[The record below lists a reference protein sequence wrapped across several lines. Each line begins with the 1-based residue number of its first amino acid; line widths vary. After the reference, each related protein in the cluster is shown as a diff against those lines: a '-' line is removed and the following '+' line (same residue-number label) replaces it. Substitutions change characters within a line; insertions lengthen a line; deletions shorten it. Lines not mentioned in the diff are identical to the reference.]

1 VIFGFIIEGLLTSS
15 ITGGLIFYIV
25 GKLMQRYPPKW
36 PNYFYGYRTI
46 SSLKTKETFDAANV
60 FSAALMVKYGAGLM
74 IAGLLTA
81 LFFHEA
87 YWWLFLS
94 ASMLPLFICVAALLI
109 KTEKHLAAHFD
120 KSGKSLS

>member
-1 VIFGFIIEGLLTSS
+1 
-15 ITGGLIFYIV
+15 
-25 GKLMQRYPPKW
+25 MQCYPPKW

-74 IAGLLTA
+74 IAGFLTA

-94 ASMLPLFICVAALLI
+94 AGMLPLFICSAALLI
-109 KTEKHLAAHFD
+109 KTERYLATHFD
-120 KSGKSLS
+120 KSGKPFS